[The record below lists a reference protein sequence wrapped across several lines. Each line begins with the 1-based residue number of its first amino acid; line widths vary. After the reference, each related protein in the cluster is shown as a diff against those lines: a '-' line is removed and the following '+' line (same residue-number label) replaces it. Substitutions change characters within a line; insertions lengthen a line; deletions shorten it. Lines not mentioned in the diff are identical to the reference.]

1 MFFLSSGYILQLP
14 IAISRFN
21 HQKQETETYKYV
33 IFTRANCKAIFSG
46 KSLRLNLKFQKSTKS
61 QIVSSYKI
69 MGYNIY
75 TTRRRITSTPNNQGS
90 SHLRDRIALE
100 ERQLRL
106 QMVLEQRRQAAS
118 TEASTGTATP
128 STSGSATSDAVPDN
142 EESRKSKGL
151 EAVVFDMLGQCLV
164 QSRGHFESF
173 LRCVCYF
180 TTMFFNKIY
189 SLSY

>member
-1 MFFLSSGYILQLP
+1 
-14 IAISRFN
+14 
-21 HQKQETETYKYV
+21 
-33 IFTRANCKAIFSG
+33 
-46 KSLRLNLKFQKSTKS
+46 
-61 QIVSSYKI
+61 

-75 TTRRRITSTPNNQGS
+75 TGRRRVNSIPNYQES

-118 TEASTGTATP
+118 IEASTGTATP
-128 STSGSATSDAVPDN
+128 STSGSADSVKETSATSEAVPDN
-142 EESRKSKGL
+142 KEPRKSKGL
-151 EAVVFDMLGQCLV
+151 EAAVFDMLGQCLV

-189 SLSY
+189 SLGY

>member
-1 MFFLSSGYILQLP
+1 MG
-14 IAISRFN
+14 RN
-21 HQKQETETYKYV
+21 T
-33 IFTRANCKAIFSG
+33 N
-46 KSLRLNLKFQKSTKS
+46 
-61 QIVSSYKI
+61 KI
-69 MGYNIY
+69 
-75 TTRRRITSTPNNQGS
+75 TDRRRVIISIPNDQEI

-118 TEASTGTATP
+118 TEASTGTTTP
-128 STSGSATSDAVPDN
+128 STSGYATSEAVPDN
-142 EESRKSKGL
+142 KEPRKSKGL